1 MLIEIKEEELKKII
15 AEKVGKE
22 INRQLTKEDVI
33 INTMPDITV
42 IIHLK

>member
-22 INRQLTKEDVI
+22 INR
-33 INTMPDITV
+33 
-42 IIHLK
+42 